1 MKKIISSLLVFLL
14 LLSLS
19 LALSLALSF
28 SMSATA
34 SNVGTMP
41 SKQAAVAVTKA
52 LQPDGKIRFDFK
64 TIPAKGL
71 KINTDG
77 PWSLE
82 LKSHPGLEL
91 AKEKLGRAEFQD
103 AIPGFSLLAK
113 PAEKSGKVD
122 FKMVVFV
129 CTAEKTQCFRDVHQG
144 SINWP

>member
-1 MKKIISSLLVFLL
+1 
-14 LLSLS
+14 
-19 LALSLALSF
+19 
-28 SMSATA
+28 
-34 SNVGTMP
+34 MP

-82 LKSHPGLEL
+82 LKSHTGLEL
-91 AKEKLGRAEFQD
+91 AKEKLGRAEFQE
-103 AIPGFSLLAK
+103 AIPGFSLLGK
-113 PAEKSGKVD
+113 PTEKSGKID
-122 FKMVVFV
+122 FKLVVFV